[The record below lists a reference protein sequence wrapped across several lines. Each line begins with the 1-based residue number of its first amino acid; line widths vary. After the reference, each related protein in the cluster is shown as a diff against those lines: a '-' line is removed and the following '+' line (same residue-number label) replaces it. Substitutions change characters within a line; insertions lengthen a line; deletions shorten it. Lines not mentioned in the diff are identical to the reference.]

1 MKKIILAL
9 MAVFACFSIG
19 MAQSGKKATAQ
30 EKKDLFQ
37 LISKNDAM
45 IVEGIKDGGLK
56 ADNLAKEMSVKKIDL
71 NKDGQPEYIVVIEN
85 GYLCG
90 AHGNCTNRVYRKT
103 GSEYQQLLAEN
114 GEILTLEKT
123 STNNFR
129 DLRLEGSNTAFESSG
144 TVYKFDGKTYK
155 AIECYTVTSDGNG
168 KKGKM
173 KKTLYKCSED
183 Q

>member
-1 MKKIILAL
+1 MKKFILAL
-9 MAVFACFSIG
+9 MVVFACFSIG
-19 MAQSGKKATAQ
+19 LAQSGKKATAQ

-37 LISKNDAM
+37 LVSKNDAM
-45 IVEGIKDGGLK
+45 IADAIKDGTLK
-56 ADNLAKEMSVKKIDL
+56 ASNLAKGMSVKKIDL

-123 STNNFR
+123 STNEFR

-144 TVYKFDGKTYK
+144 TVYKFDGNTYK
-155 AIECYTVTSDGNG
+155 ESECYTITFTEKD
-168 KKGKM
+168 KKGK
-173 KKTLYKCSED
+173 KVATKCGEGN
-183 Q
+183 

>member
-1 MKKIILAL
+1 MKKFILAL
-9 MAVFACFSIG
+9 MFVLGCFSIG
-19 MAQSGKKATAQ
+19 LAQSGKKATAQ

-45 IVEGIKDGGLK
+45 IVEGIRDGGLV
-56 ADNLAKEMSVKKIDL
+56 AANLAKEMTVKKIDL